1 MKKLFMI
8 LFASFPIF
16 IEAQTKLTVEDS
28 VKLALKNNVSI
39 ERSEITLNA
48 LKRTKNHSWNSIS
61 PSISLGANSSVPIN
75 SLSDEESNYTAS
87 MGVSATLSLNLTA
100 NLYTKI
106 QSAKYDYEIGQI
118 DFSDSVRSIENSVR
132 QTFYG
137 LLYEKENIVLQ
148 EKNLQTAKSQYQTN
162 LQKYNAGRLSEIDV
176 LSAEVNYKSA
186 IPTVENA
193 KTIFENDLAS
203 FKQMLGLNLDE
214 KIELDGTLDSL
225 IYLDEIKIEKNEI
238 KSSRIK
244 ILEKKIE
251 NAKNSVLDKRFSAY
265 APSLNAS
272 VSMRKQSWYLGYDGE
287 TPDPK
292 KSTSLSLSA
301 TLPLD
306 GYFPWSSKNDAID
319 SAKDSV
325 KDLELQLKNEK
336 ISLQL
341 SIDSYL
347 RSIKQ
352 SQVAIKSKQAN
363 VKLAQKNYNMI
374 YEAYNRGTRDLLSVQ
389 NANNSLLS
397 AQVSLKSEIYN
408 LNKNILNLRL
418 ICNEKLG
425 F

>member
-1 MKKLFMI
+1 MI

-61 PSISLGANSSVPIN
+61 PSISLGANSSVPID
-75 SLSDEESNYTAS
+75 SLSDDESNYTAS

-186 IPTVENA
+186 IPSVENA

-238 KSSRIK
+238 KSSKIK

-265 APSLNAS
+265 APSVNAS
-272 VSMRKQSWYLGYDGE
+272 VSMRKQSWYLGYDGDA
-287 TPDPK
+287 PDPK

-374 YEAYNRGTRDLLSVQ
+374 YEAYNRGIRDLLSVQ